1 MARDQTLVVDASVAL
16 KWFVDESNTEKALEV
31 RDYLKKEA
39 TPIVPALFFYEIA
52 NVLRYKPE
60 FGSKDVKKI
69 IKALIDF
76 QFRIEPFERVANLT
90 IDLAYQYGI
99 TIYDASYIA
108 IGRRNQITVITAD
121 ERLYS
126 KLENEQI
133 ILLEEW
139 KND

>member
-16 KWFVDESNTEKALEV
+16 KWFVDEINTEKALEV

-69 IKALIDF
+69 IKTLIDF
-76 QFRIEPFERVANLT
+76 QFRIEPFEERIANLT

-108 IGRRNQITVITAD
+108 IGRRNQIKVITAD
-121 ERLYS
+121 EKLYS
-126 KLENEQI
+126 KLEDEQI
-133 ILLEEW
+133 ILLKEW
-139 KND
+139 R

>member
-16 KWFVDESNTEKALEV
+16 KWFVDEINTEKALEV

-60 FGSKDVKKI
+60 FGSKDVNKI

-76 QFRIEPFERVANLT
+76 QFRIELFEEKLANLT

-108 IGRRNQITVITAD
+108 IGRRSQIAVITAD
-121 ERLYS
+121 KNLFAKVEEER
-126 KLENEQI
+126 I

-139 KND
+139 K

>member
-16 KWFVDESNTEKALEV
+16 KWFVDEIDTEKALEV
-31 RDYLKKEA
+31 REHLKKEA

-69 IKALIDF
+69 IKTLNDF
-76 QFRIEPFERVANLT
+76 QFRIEPFEEKIANLT

-108 IGRRNQITVITAD
+108 IGRRNQIKVITAD
-121 ERLYS
+121 ERVYS
-126 KLENEQI
+126 KLEDEQI
-133 ILLEEW
+133 ILLKEW
-139 KND
+139 R

>member
-69 IKALIDF
+69 IKTLIDF
-76 QFRIEPFERVANLT
+76 QFRIEPFEERIANLT

-108 IGRRNQITVITAD
+108 IGRRNQIKVITAD

-126 KLENEQI
+126 KLEDEQI
-133 ILLEEW
+133 ILLKEW
-139 KND
+139 R

>member
-1 MARDQTLVVDASVAL
+1 MARNQTLVVDASVAL
-16 KWFVDESNTEKALEV
+16 KWFVDEIYTEKALEV

-39 TPIVPALFFYEIA
+39 TPIVPELFFYEIA

-60 FGSKDVKKI
+60 FGSKDVKMI

-76 QFRIEPFERVANLT
+76 QFIIEPFEEKLANLT

-99 TIYDASYIA
+99 TVYDASYIA
-108 IGRRNQITVITAD
+108 IGRKNQIKVITAD
-121 ERLYS
+121 ERLFS
-126 KLENEQI
+126 RLKDERI

-139 KND
+139 